1 MMNDQKDIEIRS
13 EEVQEILGTPP
24 NWMARYG
31 TLIALLMAVGLGY
44 IAYFIEYPEVVEGKI
59 TVTTTAPPKRLVTNM
74 RGRIKE
80 VLVKNESNVSQ
91 GQVILVF
98 ENSARATDVLTL
110 ENKLMSLN
118 APSDEGL
125 MGFSLPDSL
134 VLGDLKEPLFNFY
147 RKQEDL
153 RTLVENSYDNYS
165 VSQLRRRIEQVRDG
179 VRADRSKW
187 LNLDKEIELV
197 QRDLQKQE
205 QLSSEQLLAE
215 RDLRKTQS
223 RLLSLMRMRERT
235 EASIRSGEQEI
246 DRLRAE
252 ITGVRAN
259 TEGVRQNTS
268 VELRE
273 AYLEL
278 RTAVENWLS
287 KYVLTSPID
296 GKVSLYMD
304 RINDQQF
311 IEENQQV
318 GVVVPSQQR
327 DIKGVMKLRL
337 AQSRVVESGQK
348 VLVRF
353 PSYATDEHGVVYGR
367 ITDVGEVPIN
377 SKITVEVSF
386 PDGLMT
392 SHGTRIGKVQQ
403 MEGDANII
411 VAEKRFLQRVFESL
425 RG

>member
-1 MMNDQKDIEIRS
+1 MNDPKDIEIRS

-31 TLIALLMAVGLGY
+31 TLLAMLAVVGIGY
-44 IAYFIEYPEVVEGKI
+44 IAYFIEYPVVVYGKI
-59 TVTTTAPPKRLVTNM
+59 IVTTTAPPKRLVTNM

-80 VLVKNESNVSQ
+80 VMVENESNVTQ

-98 ENSARATDVLTL
+98 ESTARATDVLTL
-110 ENKLMSLN
+110 ENRLMSLS
-118 APSDEGL
+118 APTDDAL
-125 MGFSLPDSL
+125 MEFSVPDSL
-134 VLGDLKEPLFNFY
+134 VLGSLKEPLFNFY

-153 RTLVENSYDNYS
+153 RTLVENSYDNFS
-165 VSQLRRRIEQVRDG
+165 VSQLRRRIDQVREG
-179 VRADRSKW
+179 LRADRSKW
-187 LNLDKEIELV
+187 INLDKEIELV

-215 RDLRKTQS
+215 RDLRKTQAE
-223 RLLSLMRMRERT
+223 LLSLMRMRESA
-235 EASIRSGEQEI
+235 EASIRSAEQEI

-259 TEGVRQNTS
+259 TEGVRQQTS

-273 AYLEL
+273 AFLEL
-278 RTAVENWLS
+278 RTAVEDWLS

-311 IEENQQV
+311 IEEEKQI
-318 GVVVPSQQR
+318 GVVVPSKDS
-327 DIKGVMKLRL
+327 DIKGVIKLGVGQARI
-337 AQSRVVESGQK
+337 VEEGQE

-353 PSYATDEHGVVYGR
+353 KSSDSKEHGAVRGR
-367 ITDVGEVPIN
+367 VTDVSEVPIEN
-377 SKITVEVSF
+377 ELNVEVSF
-386 PDGLMT
+386 PDGLVT
-392 SHGTRIGKVQQ
+392 NRGTALANVQA
-403 MEGDANII
+403 MEGRANII

-425 RG
+425 LD

>member
-1 MMNDQKDIEIRS
+1 MNDQKDIEIRS

-31 TLIALLMAVGLGY
+31 TLLAMLVVVGIGY
-44 IAYFIEYPEVVEGKI
+44 IAYFVEYPVVVYGNI

-80 VLVKNESNVSQ
+80 VMVENESNVTQ

-98 ENSARATDVLTL
+98 ESTARATDVLTL
-110 ENKLMSLN
+110 ENRLMSLS
-118 APSDEGL
+118 APTDDAL
-125 MGFSLPDSL
+125 MQFSVPDSL
-134 VLGDLKEPLFNFY
+134 VLGNLKEPLFNFY

-153 RTLVENSYDNYS
+153 RTLVENSYDNFS
-165 VSQLRRRIEQVRDG
+165 VSQLRRRIDQLREG
-179 VRADRSKW
+179 LRADRSKW
-187 LNLDKEIELV
+187 INLDKEIELV

-215 RDLRKTQS
+215 RDLRQTQAE
-223 RLLSLMRMRERT
+223 LLSLMRMRESA
-235 EASIRSGEQEI
+235 EASIRSAEQEI

-259 TEGVRQNTS
+259 TEGVRQQTS

-273 AYLEL
+273 AFLEL
-278 RTAVENWLS
+278 RTAVEDWLS

-311 IEENQQV
+311 IEEEKQI
-318 GVVVPSQQR
+318 GVVVPSKDS
-327 DIKGVMKLRL
+327 DIKGLIKLRVGQ
-337 AQSRVVESGQK
+337 ARVVKEGQE

-353 PSYATDEHGVVYGR
+353 KSADSKEHGAVRGR
-367 ITDVGEVPIN
+367 VTDVSEVPIEN
-377 SKITVEVSF
+377 ELNVEVSF
-386 PDGLMT
+386 PDGLVT
-392 SHGTRIGKVQQ
+392 NRGTTLANVQA
-403 MEGDANII
+403 MEGRANII

-425 RG
+425 LD